1 MVCSTA
7 RVVSSGKARH
17 LLSCFF
23 FRLLEGLDYIPPPVS
38 SQGDASLIVLSL
50 CTAHRAILGGLQLR
64 KSDTVVGPLQ
74 LRSIRPS
81 ISSGETGEYNT
92 FY

>member
-1 MVCSTA
+1 MVGSTA

-23 FRLLEGLDYIPPPVS
+23 FRLLEGLDYIFPPVS
-38 SQGDASLIVLSL
+38 SQGDASIIVL
-50 CTAHRAILGGLQLR
+50 CIGHRVILGGLQLR
-64 KSDTVVGPLQ
+64 KSDTVVGT
-74 LRSIRPS
+74 LRLRPIRPN